1 MPTSSSFNLIF
12 RALIFVRSTMAR
24 VSCRRRSLL
33 WPSPPRHL
41 GGMFVFK
48 TKEPGESSGITYQNM
63 FPAEIKNTQ
72 TSLLKARYYLLL
84 LRTRAAICEFNS
96 SAAASV
102 PEYAARAPRRA
113 VSLGRRPWPRHLSPT
128 GAEGWTRL
136 ARRCA
141 RGRRPPAP
149 PAGPQLAGGHPRA
162 RASGRRRRGTRR
174 PRSAAGISS
183 LQRFFFFFFLMF
195 NHCFP

>member
-1 MPTSSSFNLIF
+1 MPTSSSFNLVF

-24 VSCRRRSLL
+24 VSCGRRSLL
-33 WPSPPRHL
+33 RPSPPRHL

-136 ARRCA
+136 ARGCA

-162 RASGRRRRGTRR
+162 HVGPACSGR
-174 PRSAAGISS
+174 AHQAGDGAGLGGLGLPPAS
-183 LQRFFFFFFLMF
+183 
-195 NHCFP
+195 

>member
-1 MPTSSSFNLIF
+1 MPTSSSFNLVF
-12 RALIFVRSTMAR
+12 RALTFVRSTMAR

-33 WPSPPRHL
+33 RPSPPRHL

-102 PEYAARAPRRA
+102 PEYAARAPR
-113 VSLGRRPWPRHLSPT
+113 G
-128 GAEGWTRL
+128 
-136 ARRCA
+136 
-141 RGRRPPAP
+141 
-149 PAGPQLAGGHPRA
+149 LAGT
-162 RASGRRRRGTRR
+162 ASLATASVAHGR
-174 PRSAAGISS
+174 
-183 LQRFFFFFFLMF
+183 
-195 NHCFP
+195 